1 MGPRI
6 ENRTIDKLRVGD
18 STSVRRKV
26 ARSDIGTFASFAGDV
41 LDDAIDRELAADPAF
56 RAALSAGGAAST
68 VLCALVAARL
78 PGPGSRITRLQLEIE
93 NPLRHE
99 DVAVARAEVA
109 ELGPAPGS
117 VTLDVTCT
125 RDDGTLIVSGRI
137 EAIAPDTPVSRP
149 FGRGVA
155 LDEAAPPDRLE
166 RIEEHAKG
174 LGPVRMAVVNPVDE
188 PSLTGALES
197 ARAGLIAPVLI
208 GPDAEM
214 RAAAE
219 TGGHDLSG
227 LETVDCAD
235 GGAAAEKAAALAAN
249 GECSA
254 IMKGKIHTDALL
266 RAVLNQHDLRTE
278 RCLSHVFVEDVP
290 IYPRLLFVADAAVNI
305 APDLATL
312 RDIVQ
317 NAVDLARALG
327 VDRPKVAMLS
337 AVETVSE
344 DIPST
349 LAAAAI
355 CKMADRSEITGADVD
370 GPLALDNAVSEQA
383 ARIKG
388 ISSPVA
394 GRADILIAPDI
405 EAANIL
411 AKDLDYL
418 AGAEAAG
425 IALGMRV
432 PIALS
437 SRADTPRER
446 RASAA
451 LAAIMADA
459 RSGQSRG
466 AG

>member
-1 MGPRI
+1 
-6 ENRTIDKLRVGD
+6 
-18 STSVRRKV
+18 
-26 ARSDIGTFASFAGDV
+26 
-41 LDDAIDRELAADPAF
+41 
-56 RAALSAGGAAST
+56 
-68 VLCALVAARL
+68 
-78 PGPGSRITRLQLEIE
+78 
-93 NPLRHE
+93 
-99 DVAVARAEVA
+99 
-109 ELGPAPGS
+109 
-117 VTLDVTCT
+117 
-125 RDDGTLIVSGRI
+125 
-137 EAIAPDTPVSRP
+137 
-149 FGRGVA
+149 
-155 LDEAAPPDRLE
+155 
-166 RIEEHAKG
+166 
-174 LGPVRMAVVNPVDE
+174 
-188 PSLTGALES
+188 
-197 ARAGLIAPVLI
+197 
-208 GPDAEM
+208 
-214 RAAAE
+214 
-219 TGGHDLSG
+219 
-227 LETVDCAD
+227 
-235 GGAAAEKAAALAAN
+235 
-249 GECSA
+249 
-254 IMKGKIHTDALL
+254 
-266 RAVLNQHDLRTE
+266 LRTE